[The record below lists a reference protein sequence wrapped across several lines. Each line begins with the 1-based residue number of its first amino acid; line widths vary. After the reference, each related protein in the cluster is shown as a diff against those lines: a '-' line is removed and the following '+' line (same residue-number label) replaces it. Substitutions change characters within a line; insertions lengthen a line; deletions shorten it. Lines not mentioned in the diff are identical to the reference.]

1 MRQVRRGFSIRLRV
15 THKADGALAAPDTY
29 TIDILDHA
37 RALVVD
43 GTAMTEEATGIY
55 YYDYTPATS
64 VVCGVY
70 QADYKCTTGS
80 FVAGP
85 PETEKFKV
93 IEELD

>member
-15 THKADGALAAPDTY
+15 THRAGRALAAPDAY
-29 TIDILDHA
+29 TVDVLDHA
-37 RALVVD
+37 KALVVD
-43 GTAMTEEATGIY
+43 GTAMEEEATGIY
-55 YYDYTPATS
+55 YYDYTPATT

-85 PETEKFKV
+85 PETEKFEV
-93 IEELD
+93 VEELD